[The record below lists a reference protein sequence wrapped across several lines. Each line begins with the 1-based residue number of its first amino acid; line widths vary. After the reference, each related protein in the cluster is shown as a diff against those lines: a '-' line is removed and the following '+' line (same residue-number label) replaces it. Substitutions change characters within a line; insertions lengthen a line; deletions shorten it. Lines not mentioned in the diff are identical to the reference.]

1 MSDLLRVI
9 LLFVLDIYNLFKL
22 QTTCYSDLQC
32 LGKKHL
38 HPILFLFVIKII
50 ITPCLVNNNVKK
62 KAAKTSIITIHGD
75 EYQFED

>member
-32 LGKKHL
+32 LGKKNL
-38 HPILFLFVIKII
+38 ILFYSYL
-50 ITPCLVNNNVKK
+50 
-62 KAAKTSIITIHGD
+62 S
-75 EYQFED
+75 